1 MFIDT
6 HCHLT
11 FEQYNDDRAMVIGNA
26 KKAAVKQMICP
37 GVDNLSSR
45 LAVKIAEKNP
55 GVVYAAVGFHPY
67 EASHTHD
74 LNIIER
80 LIKEN
85 NGSRRD
91 VGMTTKPIVAIGE
104 CGLDYHLFK
113 GEVAAGKKQEQRM
126 LFEEQLQLAVKYKLP
141 VIMHVRDAYEDFFT
155 VIDAQPTPPRG
166 VIHCF
171 SGGLQE
177 MREAQTRKFY
187 VGIDGNVTYSKQL
200 GLIVPKIPLSMIVLE
215 TDSPYLTPVPH
226 RGDRNE
232 PKHIPLIAKETA
244 RLLSTSIDEVSLQ
257 TTKNAQDLFLTP
269 VI

>member
-1 MFIDT
+1 MMFIDT

-26 KKAAVKQMICP
+26 KKAGVKQMICA

-45 LAVKIAEKNP
+45 LAVKLAEKNP
-55 GVVYAAVGFHPY
+55 GVIFAAVGFHPY

-74 LNIIER
+74 LDIIER
-80 LIKEN
+80 LITEN
-85 NGSRRD
+85 NRSSRNS
-91 VGMTTKPIVAIGE
+91 IVAIGE

-126 LFEEQLQLAVKYKLP
+126 LFEEQLQLSVRYNLP

-155 VIDAQPTPPRG
+155 VIDAQPTLPRG

-177 MREAQTRKFY
+177 VREAKKRKFY
-187 VGIDGNVTYSKQL
+187 VGVDGNVTYSKQL
-200 GLIVPKIPLSMIVLE
+200 GLIVPQIPLSMILLE
-215 TDSPYLTPVPH
+215 TDSPYLTPIPH
-226 RGDRNE
+226 RGIRNE
-232 PKHIPLIAKETA
+232 PKHIPLVAHETA
-244 RLLSTSIDEVSLQ
+244 RLLSLSIDEVASQ
-257 TTKNAQDLFLTP
+257 TTKNAQELFRIS
-269 VI
+269 VV